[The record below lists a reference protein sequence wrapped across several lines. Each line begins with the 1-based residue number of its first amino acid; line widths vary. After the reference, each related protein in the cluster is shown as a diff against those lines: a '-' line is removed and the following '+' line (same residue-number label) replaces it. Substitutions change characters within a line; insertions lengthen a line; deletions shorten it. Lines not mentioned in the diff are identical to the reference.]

1 MDFRRK
7 DGEMTDDFNRK
18 WLEILTQFTWI
29 KATYA
34 LIGLT
39 RLGER
44 PTTVQRLA
52 AALDRPEQEAIALAW
67 QASRVRPDGQ
77 GRLHLD
83 APFGGGGPSRRTVY
97 VDGRKIPVSGCGPD
111 LFPAAVVL
119 DVPFRVEDTCQV
131 TGTPIRI
138 EFSPAG
144 VERVDPPEA
153 VVAMIS
159 PDVAGRYD
167 QADIEQV
174 NREVCSQQPFFASA
188 QVAQDWLAAHPGG
201 RVIAVRDVLDLPLFA
216 HVRDTWRPQILA
228 NAT

>member
-1 MDFRRK
+1 MNTRRK
-7 DGEMTDDFNRK
+7 DGVMADDFDRK
-18 WLEILTQFTWI
+18 WLEIIRQFPWI

-44 PTTVQRLA
+44 PTTVERLA
-52 AALDRPEQEAIALAW
+52 AVLERPEDEAIELAW
-67 QASRVRPDGQ
+67 QASRVRPDPQ
-77 GRLHLD
+77 GRIHLE
-83 APFGGGGPSRRTVY
+83 APFGGGGPSRRKLY
-97 VDGRKIPVSGCGPD
+97 VGEREIPVSGCGPD

-119 DVPFRVEDTCQV
+119 DVPFRVEDTCQA

-159 PDVAGRYD
+159 PDVASRYSE
-167 QADIEQV
+167 ANIEQV
-174 NREVCSQQPFFASA
+174 NREVCSQQPFFVSTQAA
-188 QVAQDWLAAHPGG
+188 QAWLTTHPGG
-201 RVIAVRDVLDLPLFA
+201 RVIPVRDVLDLPLFT
-216 HVRDTWRPQILA
+216 HVRDTWRTQILT
-228 NAT
+228 NA

>member
-1 MDFRRK
+1 MVD
-7 DGEMTDDFNRK
+7 EFNRK
-18 WLEILTQFTWI
+18 WLEILTRFPWI

-52 AALDRPEQEAIALAW
+52 AVLDRPEPEAIALAW

-77 GRLHLD
+77 GRLRLE

-97 VDGRKIPVSGCGPD
+97 VDRREIPVSGCGPD

-119 DVPFRVEDTCQV
+119 DVPFRVEDICQV

-138 EFSPAG
+138 QFSPAG
-144 VERVDPPEA
+144 VEQVDPPEA

-159 PDVAGRYD
+159 PDVAGRYG
-167 QADIEQV
+167 QADIEQI
-174 NREVCSQQPFFASA
+174 NREVCAQQPFFASA

-201 RVIAVRDVLDLPLFA
+201 RVIPVRQVLDLPLFA

-228 NAT
+228 NAA